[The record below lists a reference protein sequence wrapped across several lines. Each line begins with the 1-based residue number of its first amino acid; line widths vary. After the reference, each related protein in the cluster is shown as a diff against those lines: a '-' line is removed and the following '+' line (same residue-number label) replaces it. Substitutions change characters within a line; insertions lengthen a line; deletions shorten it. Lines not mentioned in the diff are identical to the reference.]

1 MERQGW
7 TEPGQRAT
15 TSPRHR
21 QPSAKRPRRQVQ
33 RKKTRRREA
42 RRHSRRGSG
51 VRMRDSVSTAHRWRP
66 WRAAGAEAPV
76 AASASDTPRRTLP
89 PIAPGQP
96 LSAKVSSHSFT
107 ESSQSFYFLAVRN
120 AQMRRNGVK
129 RMGRDLVRQV
139 TTLRSGASEAARC
152 RRERAPAVTALGAAT
167 RPRTGSRPVSPS
179 VRPRLRARRGRG
191 FQPPALRAWSRSE
204 LDHHR

>member
-89 PIAPGQP
+89 PIAPWQP
-96 LSAKVSSHSFT
+96 LSVNASSHSFS
-107 ESSQSFYFLAVRN
+107 ESSQSFYFLASHPQSGRGNSAKRAVVVP
-120 AQMRRNGVK
+120 MLRRGP
-129 RMGRDLVRQV
+129 
-139 TTLRSGASEAARC
+139 TATASSFSL
-152 RRERAPAVTALGAAT
+152 PSLSALGAAAKQ
-167 RPRTGSRPVSPS
+167 RRESPPMSPS
-179 VRPRLRARRGRG
+179 VRRWRARQGRG
-191 FQPPALRAWSRSE
+191 FQPPALRAWSRSG